1 MSLRRFG
8 GTDCCPMAR
17 ARYAFRISLR
27 DNSTRSIKGRLPN
40 SRELARDSSS
50 RDMAFPPRISQLPF
64 PRPSPQG
71 TPDGPTL
78 SQSGP
83 PIQPQR
89 QLRGVALGERLI
101 LGNLRQ
107 WPS

>member
-1 MSLRRFG
+1 VSLRRFG

-71 TPDGPTL
+71 TPDGLLYPSLGRL
-78 SQSGP
+78 SS
-83 PIQPQR
+83 
-89 QLRGVALGERLI
+89 
-101 LGNLRQ
+101 
-107 WPS
+107 PSVSCAASR